1 MQWATEVPADWQ
13 LSGKCAAYMFGCSEH
28 GELADGG
35 KDLFLQHEFDL
46 RGDLGPLRP
55 VYTYLQQVF
64 ALRRGQFLQHV
75 FDLRGE
81 VGPMRPV
88 NTTIIRP

>member
-1 MQWATEVPADWQ
+1 
-13 LSGKCAAYMFGCSEH
+13 
-28 GELADGG
+28 
-35 KDLFLQHEFDL
+35 
-46 RGDLGPLRP
+46 
-55 VYTYLQQVF
+55 VF